1 MKNNNNTWE
10 TKYLQ
15 YVSDIHLEMRNDTFP
30 KIIPVIAGRSYLAL
44 VGDIGNPNLHI
55 YDNFMAYHSK
65 IFEHILILAGNHEY
79 YSGNTKQFTM
89 NDKEIKLKQALL
101 KETVEEAVAKLDNLK
116 QNELFDFVL
125 KLVKEDDLSGKE
137 VIYVN
142 KKDYSKYL
150 ATFSSK
156 KEDELV
162 ELDKL
167 NNALGKKFELKLS
180 NKAMNLDG
188 GFYIVSEKYDI
199 NHSYSALV
207 DNFLAKLEADLN
219 KILFSE
225 VK

>member
-1 MKNNNNTWE
+1 MAKTI
-10 TKYLQ
+10 Y
-15 YVSDIHLEMRNDTFP
+15 D
-30 KIIPVIAGRSYLAL
+30 KIIDKGKEDAKV
-44 VGDIGNPNLHI
+44 
-55 YDNFMAYHSK
+55 
-65 IFEHILILAGNHEY
+65 ILADGLKKLEQLKLEKIEEAKN
-79 YSGNTKQFTM
+79 KQKEELKKQEAL
-89 NDKEIKLKQALL
+89 NQSKKQAALINARREAKKSEIKLKQALL
-101 KETVEEAVAKLDNLK
+101 KETVSDAVAKLDNLK

-180 NKAMNLDG
+180 KKPKDLDG

-207 DNFLAKLEADLN
+207 DNLLAKLEADLN

>member
-1 MKNNNNTWE
+1 MAKTI
-10 TKYLQ
+10 Y
-15 YVSDIHLEMRNDTFP
+15 D
-30 KIIPVIAGRSYLAL
+30 KIIDKGKEDAKV
-44 VGDIGNPNLHI
+44 
-55 YDNFMAYHSK
+55 
-65 IFEHILILAGNHEY
+65 ILADGLKKLEQLKLEKIEEAKN
-79 YSGNTKQFTM
+79 KQKDELKKQEAL
-89 NDKEIKLKQALL
+89 NQSKKQAALINARREAKKSEIKLKQALL
-101 KETVEEAVAKLDNLK
+101 KETVKEAVAKLDNLK

-137 VIYVN
+137 IIYVN

-150 ATFSSK
+150 ATLSSK
-156 KEDELV
+156 KEGDLV

-167 NNALGKKFELKLS
+167 NNALGKKFELRLS
-180 NKAMNLDG
+180 NKPKDLDG

>member
-1 MKNNNNTWE
+1 MAKTI
-10 TKYLQ
+10 Y
-15 YVSDIHLEMRNDTFP
+15 D
-30 KIIPVIAGRSYLAL
+30 KIIDKGKEDAKV
-44 VGDIGNPNLHI
+44 
-55 YDNFMAYHSK
+55 
-65 IFEHILILAGNHEY
+65 ILADGLKKLEQLKLEQIEEAKN
-79 YSGNTKQFTM
+79 KQKDELKKQEAL
-89 NDKEIKLKQALL
+89 NQSKYQAALINAKREAKKSEIKLKQTLL
-101 KETVEEAVAKLDNLK
+101 KETVKEAVAKLDNLK

-137 VIYVN
+137 IIYVN

-150 ATFSSK
+150 ATLSSK
-156 KEDELV
+156 KEGDLV

-180 NKAMNLDG
+180 KKPKDLDG

-207 DNFLAKLEADLN
+207 DNLLAKLEADLN

>member
-1 MKNNNNTWE
+1 MAKTI
-10 TKYLQ
+10 Y
-15 YVSDIHLEMRNDTFP
+15 D
-30 KIIPVIAGRSYLAL
+30 KIIDKGKEDAKV
-44 VGDIGNPNLHI
+44 
-55 YDNFMAYHSK
+55 
-65 IFEHILILAGNHEY
+65 ILADGLKKLEQLKLEKIEEAKN
-79 YSGNTKQFTM
+79 KQKEELKKQEAL
-89 NDKEIKLKQALL
+89 NQSKKQAALINARREAKKSEIKLKQALL
-101 KETVEEAVAKLDNLK
+101 KETVSDAVAKLDNLK

-137 VIYVN
+137 IIYVN

-150 ATFSSK
+150 ATLSSK

-180 NKAMNLDG
+180 NKPKDLDG

-207 DNFLAKLEADLN
+207 DNLLAKLEADLN

>member
-1 MKNNNNTWE
+1 MAKTI
-10 TKYLQ
+10 Y
-15 YVSDIHLEMRNDTFP
+15 D
-30 KIIPVIAGRSYLAL
+30 KIIDKGKEDAKV
-44 VGDIGNPNLHI
+44 
-55 YDNFMAYHSK
+55 
-65 IFEHILILAGNHEY
+65 ILADGLKKLEQLKLEQIEEAKN
-79 YSGNTKQFTM
+79 KQKDELKKQEAL
-89 NDKEIKLKQALL
+89 NQSKYQAALINARREAKKSEIKLKQALL
-101 KETVEEAVAKLDNLK
+101 KETVKEAVAKLDNLK

-125 KLVKEDDLSGKE
+125 KLVKEDNLSGKE

-180 NKAMNLDG
+180 KKPKDLDG

>member
-1 MKNNNNTWE
+1 MAKTI
-10 TKYLQ
+10 Y
-15 YVSDIHLEMRNDTFP
+15 D
-30 KIIPVIAGRSYLAL
+30 KIIDKGKEDAKV
-44 VGDIGNPNLHI
+44 
-55 YDNFMAYHSK
+55 
-65 IFEHILILAGNHEY
+65 ILADGLKKLEQLKLEQIEEAKN
-79 YSGNTKQFTM
+79 KQKEELKKQEAL
-89 NDKEIKLKQALL
+89 NQSKKQAALINARREAKKSEIKLKQALL
-101 KETVEEAVAKLDNLK
+101 KETVKEAVAKLDNLK

-137 VIYVN
+137 IIYVN

-150 ATFSSK
+150 ATLSSK
-156 KEDELV
+156 KEGDLV

-167 NNALGKKFELKLS
+167 NNALGKKFELRLS
-180 NKAMNLDG
+180 NKPKDLDG

-207 DNFLAKLEADLN
+207 DNLLAKLEADLN

>member
-1 MKNNNNTWE
+1 MAKTI
-10 TKYLQ
+10 Y
-15 YVSDIHLEMRNDTFP
+15 D
-30 KIIPVIAGRSYLAL
+30 KIIDKGKEDAKV
-44 VGDIGNPNLHI
+44 
-55 YDNFMAYHSK
+55 
-65 IFEHILILAGNHEY
+65 ILADGLKKLEQLKLEQIEEAKN
-79 YSGNTKQFTM
+79 KQKDELKKQEAL
-89 NDKEIKLKQALL
+89 NQSKYQAALINARREAKKSEIKLKQALL
-101 KETVEEAVAKLDNLK
+101 KETVKEAVAKLDNLK

-125 KLVKEDDLSGKE
+125 KLVKEDNLSGKE

-156 KEDELV
+156 KEGDLV

-167 NNALGKKFELKLS
+167 NNALGKKFELRLS
-180 NKAMNLDG
+180 NKPKDLDG

-207 DNFLAKLEADLN
+207 DNLLAKLEADLN

>member
-1 MKNNNNTWE
+1 MAKTI
-10 TKYLQ
+10 Y
-15 YVSDIHLEMRNDTFP
+15 D
-30 KIIPVIAGRSYLAL
+30 KIIDKGKEDAKV
-44 VGDIGNPNLHI
+44 
-55 YDNFMAYHSK
+55 
-65 IFEHILILAGNHEY
+65 ILADGLKKLEQLKLEKIEEAKN
-79 YSGNTKQFTM
+79 KQKEELKKQEAL
-89 NDKEIKLKQALL
+89 NQSKKQAALINARREAKKSEIKLKQALL
-101 KETVEEAVAKLDNLK
+101 KETVKEAVAKLDNLK

-125 KLVKEDDLSGKE
+125 KLVKEDNLSGKE

-156 KEDELV
+156 KEGDLV

-180 NKAMNLDG
+180 KKPKDLDG

>member
-1 MKNNNNTWE
+1 MAKTI
-10 TKYLQ
+10 Y
-15 YVSDIHLEMRNDTFP
+15 D
-30 KIIPVIAGRSYLAL
+30 KIIDKGKEDAKV
-44 VGDIGNPNLHI
+44 
-55 YDNFMAYHSK
+55 
-65 IFEHILILAGNHEY
+65 ILADGLKKLEQLKLEKIEEAKN
-79 YSGNTKQFTM
+79 KQKEELKKQEAL
-89 NDKEIKLKQALL
+89 NQSKKQAALINARREAKKEEIKLKQALL
-101 KETVEEAVAKLDNLK
+101 KETVSDAVAKLDNLK

-137 VIYVN
+137 IIYVN

-156 KEDELV
+156 KEGDLV

-167 NNALGKKFELKLS
+167 NNALGKKFELRLS
-180 NKAMNLDG
+180 NKPKDLDG

-207 DNFLAKLEADLN
+207 DNLLAKLEADLN

>member
-1 MKNNNNTWE
+1 MAKTI
-10 TKYLQ
+10 Y
-15 YVSDIHLEMRNDTFP
+15 D
-30 KIIPVIAGRSYLAL
+30 KIIDKGKEDAKV
-44 VGDIGNPNLHI
+44 
-55 YDNFMAYHSK
+55 
-65 IFEHILILAGNHEY
+65 ILADGLKKLEQLKLEKIEEAKN
-79 YSGNTKQFTM
+79 KQKEELKKQEAL
-89 NDKEIKLKQALL
+89 NQSKKQAALINARREAKKSEIKLKQALL
-101 KETVEEAVAKLDNLK
+101 KETVKEAVAKLDNLK

-137 VIYVN
+137 IIYVN

-150 ATFSSK
+150 ATLSSK
-156 KEDELV
+156 KEGDLV

-167 NNALGKKFELKLS
+167 NNALGRKYELKLS

-207 DNFLAKLEADLN
+207 DNLLAKLEADLN

>member
-1 MKNNNNTWE
+1 MAKTI
-10 TKYLQ
+10 Y
-15 YVSDIHLEMRNDTFP
+15 D
-30 KIIPVIAGRSYLAL
+30 KIIDKGKEDAKV
-44 VGDIGNPNLHI
+44 
-55 YDNFMAYHSK
+55 
-65 IFEHILILAGNHEY
+65 ILADGLKKLEQLKLEQIEEAKN
-79 YSGNTKQFTM
+79 KQKDELKKQEAL
-89 NDKEIKLKQALL
+89 NQSKYQAALINARREAKKSEIKLKQALL
-101 KETVEEAVAKLDNLK
+101 KETVKEAVAKLDNLK

-125 KLVKEDDLSGKE
+125 KLVKEDNLSGKE

-156 KEDELV
+156 KEGDLV

-180 NKAMNLDG
+180 KKPKDLDG

-207 DNFLAKLEADLN
+207 DNLLAKLEADLN

>member
-1 MKNNNNTWE
+1 MAKTI
-10 TKYLQ
+10 Y
-15 YVSDIHLEMRNDTFP
+15 D
-30 KIIPVIAGRSYLAL
+30 KIIDKGKEDAKV
-44 VGDIGNPNLHI
+44 
-55 YDNFMAYHSK
+55 
-65 IFEHILILAGNHEY
+65 ILADGLKKLEQLKLEKIEEAKN
-79 YSGNTKQFTM
+79 KQKDELKKQEAL
-89 NDKEIKLKQALL
+89 NQSKKQAALINARREAKKEEIKLKQALL
-101 KETVEEAVAKLDNLK
+101 KETVSDAVAKLDNLK

-137 VIYVN
+137 IIYVN

-150 ATFSSK
+150 ATLSSK
-156 KEDELV
+156 KEGDLV

-167 NNALGKKFELKLS
+167 NNALGKKFELRLS
-180 NKAMNLDG
+180 NKPKDLDG

-207 DNFLAKLEADLN
+207 DNLLAKLEADLN

>member
-1 MKNNNNTWE
+1 MAKTI
-10 TKYLQ
+10 Y
-15 YVSDIHLEMRNDTFP
+15 D
-30 KIIPVIAGRSYLAL
+30 KIIDKGKEDAKV
-44 VGDIGNPNLHI
+44 
-55 YDNFMAYHSK
+55 
-65 IFEHILILAGNHEY
+65 ILADGLKKLEQLKLEKIEEAKN
-79 YSGNTKQFTM
+79 KQKDELKKQETL
-89 NDKEIKLKQALL
+89 NQSKKQAALINARREAKKSEIKLKQALL
-101 KETVEEAVAKLDNLK
+101 KETVKEAVAKLDNLK

-180 NKAMNLDG
+180 KKPKDLDG

-207 DNFLAKLEADLN
+207 DNLLAKLEADLN

>member
-1 MKNNNNTWE
+1 MAKTI
-10 TKYLQ
+10 Y
-15 YVSDIHLEMRNDTFP
+15 D
-30 KIIPVIAGRSYLAL
+30 KIIDKGKEDAKV
-44 VGDIGNPNLHI
+44 
-55 YDNFMAYHSK
+55 
-65 IFEHILILAGNHEY
+65 ILADGLKKLEQLKLEKIEEAKN
-79 YSGNTKQFTM
+79 KQKDELKKQEAL
-89 NDKEIKLKQALL
+89 NQSKKQAALINARREAKKSEIKLKQALL
-101 KETVEEAVAKLDNLK
+101 KETVKEAVAKLDNLK

-125 KLVKEDDLSGKE
+125 KLVKEDNLSGKE

-180 NKAMNLDG
+180 KKPKDLDG

-207 DNFLAKLEADLN
+207 DNLLAKLEADLN

>member
-1 MKNNNNTWE
+1 MAKTI
-10 TKYLQ
+10 Y
-15 YVSDIHLEMRNDTFP
+15 D
-30 KIIPVIAGRSYLAL
+30 KIIDKGKEDAKV
-44 VGDIGNPNLHI
+44 
-55 YDNFMAYHSK
+55 
-65 IFEHILILAGNHEY
+65 ILADGLKKLEQLKLEQIEEAKN
-79 YSGNTKQFTM
+79 KQKDELKKQEAL
-89 NDKEIKLKQALL
+89 NQSKYQAALINAKREAKKSEIKLKQTLL
-101 KETVEEAVAKLDNLK
+101 KETVKEAVAKLDNLK

-150 ATFSSK
+150 ATLSSK
-156 KEDELV
+156 KEGDLV

-167 NNALGKKFELKLS
+167 NNALGKKFELRLS
-180 NKAMNLDG
+180 NKPKDLDG

-207 DNFLAKLEADLN
+207 DNLLAKLEADLN

>member
-1 MKNNNNTWE
+1 MAKTI
-10 TKYLQ
+10 Y
-15 YVSDIHLEMRNDTFP
+15 D
-30 KIIPVIAGRSYLAL
+30 KIIDKGKEDAKV
-44 VGDIGNPNLHI
+44 
-55 YDNFMAYHSK
+55 
-65 IFEHILILAGNHEY
+65 ILADGLKKLEQLKLEKIEEAKN
-79 YSGNTKQFTM
+79 KQKDELKKQETL
-89 NDKEIKLKQALL
+89 NQSKKQAALINARREAKKEEIKLKQALL

-125 KLVKEDDLSGKE
+125 KLVKEDNLSGKE

-156 KEDELV
+156 KEGDLV

-167 NNALGKKFELKLS
+167 NNALGKKYELKLS

>member
-1 MKNNNNTWE
+1 MAKTI
-10 TKYLQ
+10 Y
-15 YVSDIHLEMRNDTFP
+15 D
-30 KIIPVIAGRSYLAL
+30 KIIDKGKEDAKV
-44 VGDIGNPNLHI
+44 
-55 YDNFMAYHSK
+55 
-65 IFEHILILAGNHEY
+65 ILADGLKKLEQLKLEKIEEAKN
-79 YSGNTKQFTM
+79 KQKDELKKQEAL
-89 NDKEIKLKQALL
+89 NQSKYQAALINARREAKKSEIKLKQALL
-101 KETVEEAVAKLDNLK
+101 KETVKEAVAKLDNLK

-125 KLVKEDDLSGKE
+125 KLVKEDNLSGKE

-167 NNALGKKFELKLS
+167 NNALGKKYELKLS

>member
-1 MKNNNNTWE
+1 MAKTI
-10 TKYLQ
+10 Y
-15 YVSDIHLEMRNDTFP
+15 D
-30 KIIPVIAGRSYLAL
+30 KIIDKGKEDAKV
-44 VGDIGNPNLHI
+44 
-55 YDNFMAYHSK
+55 
-65 IFEHILILAGNHEY
+65 ILADGLKKLEQLKLEQIEKAKN
-79 YSGNTKQFTM
+79 KQKDELKKQEAL
-89 NDKEIKLKQALL
+89 NQSKKQAALINARREAKKEEIKLKQALL
-101 KETVEEAVAKLDNLK
+101 KETVSDAVAKLDNLK

-137 VIYVN
+137 IIYVN

-150 ATFSSK
+150 ATLSSK
-156 KEDELV
+156 KEGDLV

-167 NNALGKKFELKLS
+167 NTALGKKFELRLS
-180 NKAMNLDG
+180 NKPKDLDG

-207 DNFLAKLEADLN
+207 DNLLAKLEADLN

>member
-1 MKNNNNTWE
+1 MAKTI
-10 TKYLQ
+10 Y
-15 YVSDIHLEMRNDTFP
+15 D
-30 KIIPVIAGRSYLAL
+30 KIIDKGKEDAKV
-44 VGDIGNPNLHI
+44 
-55 YDNFMAYHSK
+55 
-65 IFEHILILAGNHEY
+65 ILADGLKKLEQLKLEQIEEAKN
-79 YSGNTKQFTM
+79 KQKEELKKQEAL
-89 NDKEIKLKQALL
+89 NQSKKQAALINARREAKKSEIKLKQALL
-101 KETVEEAVAKLDNLK
+101 KETVSDAVAKLDNLK

-137 VIYVN
+137 IIYVN

-150 ATFSSK
+150 ATLSSK
-156 KEDELV
+156 KEGDLV

-167 NNALGKKFELKLS
+167 NNALGKKFELRLS
-180 NKAMNLDG
+180 NKPKDLDG

-207 DNFLAKLEADLN
+207 DNLLAKLEADLN

>member
-1 MKNNNNTWE
+1 MAKTI
-10 TKYLQ
+10 Y
-15 YVSDIHLEMRNDTFP
+15 D
-30 KIIPVIAGRSYLAL
+30 KIIDKGKEDAKV
-44 VGDIGNPNLHI
+44 
-55 YDNFMAYHSK
+55 
-65 IFEHILILAGNHEY
+65 ILADGLKKLEQLKLEQIEEAKN
-79 YSGNTKQFTM
+79 KQKDELKKQEAL
-89 NDKEIKLKQALL
+89 NQSKYQAALINAKREAKKSEIKLKQTLL
-101 KETVEEAVAKLDNLK
+101 KETVKEAVAKLDNLK

-150 ATFSSK
+150 ATLSSK

-180 NKAMNLDG
+180 KKPKDLDG

-207 DNFLAKLEADLN
+207 DNLLAKLEADLN

>member
-1 MKNNNNTWE
+1 MAKTI
-10 TKYLQ
+10 Y
-15 YVSDIHLEMRNDTFP
+15 D
-30 KIIPVIAGRSYLAL
+30 KIIDKGKEDAKV
-44 VGDIGNPNLHI
+44 
-55 YDNFMAYHSK
+55 
-65 IFEHILILAGNHEY
+65 ILADGLKKLEQLKLEKIEEAKN
-79 YSGNTKQFTM
+79 KQKDELKKQETL
-89 NDKEIKLKQALL
+89 NQSKKQAALINARREAKKSEIKLKQALL
-101 KETVEEAVAKLDNLK
+101 KETVSDAVAKLDNLK

-125 KLVKEDDLSGKE
+125 KLVKEDNLSGKE

-156 KEDELV
+156 KEGDLV

-167 NNALGKKFELKLS
+167 NNALGKKYELKLS

>member
-1 MKNNNNTWE
+1 MAKTI
-10 TKYLQ
+10 Y
-15 YVSDIHLEMRNDTFP
+15 D
-30 KIIPVIAGRSYLAL
+30 KIIDKGKEDAKV
-44 VGDIGNPNLHI
+44 
-55 YDNFMAYHSK
+55 
-65 IFEHILILAGNHEY
+65 ILADGLKKLEQLKLEQIEEAKN
-79 YSGNTKQFTM
+79 KQKDELKKQEAL
-89 NDKEIKLKQALL
+89 NQSKKQAALINARREAKKEEIKLKQALL
-101 KETVEEAVAKLDNLK
+101 KETVSDAVAKLDNLK

-137 VIYVN
+137 IIYVN

-150 ATFSSK
+150 ATLSSK
-156 KEDELV
+156 KEGDLV

-167 NNALGKKFELKLS
+167 NTALGKKFELRLS
-180 NKAMNLDG
+180 NKPKDLDG

-207 DNFLAKLEADLN
+207 DNLLAKLEADLN

>member
-1 MKNNNNTWE
+1 MAKTI
-10 TKYLQ
+10 Y
-15 YVSDIHLEMRNDTFP
+15 D
-30 KIIPVIAGRSYLAL
+30 KIIDKGKEDAKV
-44 VGDIGNPNLHI
+44 
-55 YDNFMAYHSK
+55 
-65 IFEHILILAGNHEY
+65 ILADGLKKLEQLKLEQIEEAKN
-79 YSGNTKQFTM
+79 KQKDELKKQEAL
-89 NDKEIKLKQALL
+89 NQSKKQAALINARREAKKEEIKLKQALL
-101 KETVEEAVAKLDNLK
+101 KETVSDAVAKLDNLK

-180 NKAMNLDG
+180 KKPKDLDG

>member
-1 MKNNNNTWE
+1 MAKTI
-10 TKYLQ
+10 Y
-15 YVSDIHLEMRNDTFP
+15 D
-30 KIIPVIAGRSYLAL
+30 KIIDKGKEDAKV
-44 VGDIGNPNLHI
+44 
-55 YDNFMAYHSK
+55 
-65 IFEHILILAGNHEY
+65 ILADGLKKLEQLKLEKIEEAKN
-79 YSGNTKQFTM
+79 KQKDELKKQEAL
-89 NDKEIKLKQALL
+89 NQSKKQAALINARREAKKSEIKLKQALL

-137 VIYVN
+137 IIYVN

-156 KEDELV
+156 KEGDLV

-180 NKAMNLDG
+180 KKPKDLDG

-207 DNFLAKLEADLN
+207 DNLLAELEADLN

>member
-1 MKNNNNTWE
+1 MAKTI
-10 TKYLQ
+10 Y
-15 YVSDIHLEMRNDTFP
+15 D
-30 KIIPVIAGRSYLAL
+30 KIIDKGKEEAKV
-44 VGDIGNPNLHI
+44 
-55 YDNFMAYHSK
+55 
-65 IFEHILILAGNHEY
+65 ILADGLKKLEQLKLEQIEEAKN
-79 YSGNTKQFTM
+79 KQKDELKKQEAL
-89 NDKEIKLKQALL
+89 NQSKKQAALINARREAKKEEIKLKQALL
-101 KETVEEAVAKLDNLK
+101 KETVSDAVAKLDNLK

-137 VIYVN
+137 IIYVN

-150 ATFSSK
+150 ATLSSK
-156 KEDELV
+156 KEGDLV

-167 NNALGKKFELKLS
+167 NNALGKKFELRLS
-180 NKAMNLDG
+180 NKPKDLDG

-207 DNFLAKLEADLN
+207 DNLLAKLEADLN

>member
-1 MKNNNNTWE
+1 MAKTI
-10 TKYLQ
+10 Y
-15 YVSDIHLEMRNDTFP
+15 D
-30 KIIPVIAGRSYLAL
+30 KIIDKGKEDAKV
-44 VGDIGNPNLHI
+44 
-55 YDNFMAYHSK
+55 
-65 IFEHILILAGNHEY
+65 ILADGLKKLEQLKLEQIEEAKN
-79 YSGNTKQFTM
+79 KQKDELKKQEAL
-89 NDKEIKLKQALL
+89 NQSKKQAALINARREAKKSEIKLKQALL
-101 KETVEEAVAKLDNLK
+101 KETVSEAVAKLDNLK

-156 KEDELV
+156 KEGDLV

-167 NNALGKKFELKLS
+167 NNALGKKFELRLS
-180 NKAMNLDG
+180 NKPKDLDG

-207 DNFLAKLEADLN
+207 DNLLAKLEADLN

>member
-1 MKNNNNTWE
+1 MAKTI
-10 TKYLQ
+10 Y
-15 YVSDIHLEMRNDTFP
+15 D
-30 KIIPVIAGRSYLAL
+30 KIIDKGKEDAKV
-44 VGDIGNPNLHI
+44 
-55 YDNFMAYHSK
+55 
-65 IFEHILILAGNHEY
+65 ILADGLKKLEQLKLEQIEEAKN
-79 YSGNTKQFTM
+79 KQKDELKKQEAL
-89 NDKEIKLKQALL
+89 NQSKYQAALINARREAKKSEIKLKQALL
-101 KETVEEAVAKLDNLK
+101 KETVKEAVAKLDNLK

-150 ATFSSK
+150 VTFSSK

-167 NNALGKKFELKLS
+167 NNALGKGFELRLS

>member
-1 MKNNNNTWE
+1 MAKTI
-10 TKYLQ
+10 Y
-15 YVSDIHLEMRNDTFP
+15 D
-30 KIIPVIAGRSYLAL
+30 KIIDKGKEDAKV
-44 VGDIGNPNLHI
+44 
-55 YDNFMAYHSK
+55 
-65 IFEHILILAGNHEY
+65 ILADGLKKLEQLKLEQIEEAKN
-79 YSGNTKQFTM
+79 KQKDELKKQEAL
-89 NDKEIKLKQALL
+89 NQSKKQAALINARREAKKEEIKLKQALL
-101 KETVEEAVAKLDNLK
+101 KETVSDAVAKLDNLK

-137 VIYVN
+137 IIYVN

-150 ATFSSK
+150 ATLSSK
-156 KEDELV
+156 KEGDLV

-167 NNALGKKFELKLS
+167 NNALGKKYELKLS

>member
-1 MKNNNNTWE
+1 MAKTI
-10 TKYLQ
+10 Y
-15 YVSDIHLEMRNDTFP
+15 D
-30 KIIPVIAGRSYLAL
+30 KIIDKGKEDA
-44 VGDIGNPNLHI
+44 
-55 YDNFMAYHSK
+55 K
-65 IFEHILILAGNHEY
+65 QILADGLNKLEQLK
-79 YSGNTKQFTM
+79 SEKIEEAKNKQKDELKKQEAL
-89 NDKEIKLKQALL
+89 NQSKKQAALINARREAKKEEIKLKQALL
-101 KETVEEAVAKLDNLK
+101 KETVSDAVAKLDNLK

-137 VIYVN
+137 IIYVN

-150 ATFSSK
+150 ATLSSK
-156 KEDELV
+156 KEGDLV

-167 NNALGKKFELKLS
+167 NNALGKKFELRLS
-180 NKAMNLDG
+180 NKPKDLDG

-207 DNFLAKLEADLN
+207 DNLLAKLEADLN

>member
-1 MKNNNNTWE
+1 MAKTI
-10 TKYLQ
+10 Y
-15 YVSDIHLEMRNDTFP
+15 D
-30 KIIPVIAGRSYLAL
+30 KIIDKGKEDAKV
-44 VGDIGNPNLHI
+44 
-55 YDNFMAYHSK
+55 
-65 IFEHILILAGNHEY
+65 ILADGLKKLEQLKLEKIEEAKN
-79 YSGNTKQFTM
+79 KQKDELKKQEAL
-89 NDKEIKLKQALL
+89 NQSKKQAALINARREAKKSEIKLKQALL
-101 KETVEEAVAKLDNLK
+101 KETVKEAVAKLDNLK

-156 KEDELV
+156 KEGDLV

-180 NKAMNLDG
+180 KKPKDLDG

-207 DNFLAKLEADLN
+207 DNLLAELEADLN

>member
-1 MKNNNNTWE
+1 MAKTI
-10 TKYLQ
+10 Y
-15 YVSDIHLEMRNDTFP
+15 D
-30 KIIPVIAGRSYLAL
+30 KIIDKGKEDAKV
-44 VGDIGNPNLHI
+44 
-55 YDNFMAYHSK
+55 
-65 IFEHILILAGNHEY
+65 ILADGLKKLEQLKLEKIEEAKN
-79 YSGNTKQFTM
+79 KQKEELKKQEAL
-89 NDKEIKLKQALL
+89 NQSKKQAALINARREAKKSEIKLKQALL
-101 KETVEEAVAKLDNLK
+101 KETVKEAVNKLDNLK

-137 VIYVN
+137 IIYVN

-150 ATFSSK
+150 ATLSSK
-156 KEDELV
+156 KEGDLV

-167 NNALGKKFELKLS
+167 NNALGKKFELRLS
-180 NKAMNLDG
+180 NKPKDLDG

-207 DNFLAKLEADLN
+207 DNLLAKLEADLN

>member
-1 MKNNNNTWE
+1 MAKTI
-10 TKYLQ
+10 Y
-15 YVSDIHLEMRNDTFP
+15 D
-30 KIIPVIAGRSYLAL
+30 KIIDKGKEDAKV
-44 VGDIGNPNLHI
+44 
-55 YDNFMAYHSK
+55 
-65 IFEHILILAGNHEY
+65 ILADGLKKLEQLKLEQIEEAKN
-79 YSGNTKQFTM
+79 KQKDELKKQEAL
-89 NDKEIKLKQALL
+89 NQSKYQAALINARREAKKSEIKLKQALL
-101 KETVEEAVAKLDNLK
+101 KETVKEAVAKLDNLK

-125 KLVKEDDLSGKE
+125 KLVKEDNLSGKE

-150 ATFSSK
+150 VTFSSK

-167 NNALGKKFELKLS
+167 NNALGKGFELRLS

-207 DNFLAKLEADLN
+207 DNLLAKLEADLN

>member
-1 MKNNNNTWE
+1 MAKTI
-10 TKYLQ
+10 Y
-15 YVSDIHLEMRNDTFP
+15 D
-30 KIIPVIAGRSYLAL
+30 KIIDKGKEDAKV
-44 VGDIGNPNLHI
+44 
-55 YDNFMAYHSK
+55 
-65 IFEHILILAGNHEY
+65 ILADGLKKLEQLKLEKIEEAKN
-79 YSGNTKQFTM
+79 KQKDELKKQEAL
-89 NDKEIKLKQALL
+89 NQSKKQAALINARREAKKEEIKLKQALL

-156 KEDELV
+156 KEGDLV

-167 NNALGKKFELKLS
+167 NNALGKKYELKLS

>member
-1 MKNNNNTWE
+1 MAKTI
-10 TKYLQ
+10 Y
-15 YVSDIHLEMRNDTFP
+15 D
-30 KIIPVIAGRSYLAL
+30 KIIDKGKEDAKV
-44 VGDIGNPNLHI
+44 
-55 YDNFMAYHSK
+55 
-65 IFEHILILAGNHEY
+65 ILADGLKKLEQLKLEQIEEAKN
-79 YSGNTKQFTM
+79 KQKDELKKQEAL
-89 NDKEIKLKQALL
+89 NQSKYQAALINARREAKKSEIKLKQALL
-101 KETVEEAVAKLDNLK
+101 KETVKEAVAKLDNLK

-137 VIYVN
+137 IIYVN

-150 ATFSSK
+150 ATLSSK
-156 KEDELV
+156 KEGDLV

-167 NNALGKKFELKLS
+167 NNALGKKFELRLS
-180 NKAMNLDG
+180 NKPKDLDG

-207 DNFLAKLEADLN
+207 DNLLAKLEADLN

>member
-1 MKNNNNTWE
+1 MAKTI
-10 TKYLQ
+10 Y
-15 YVSDIHLEMRNDTFP
+15 D
-30 KIIPVIAGRSYLAL
+30 KIIDKGKEDAKV
-44 VGDIGNPNLHI
+44 
-55 YDNFMAYHSK
+55 
-65 IFEHILILAGNHEY
+65 ILADGLKKLEQLKLEQIEEAKN
-79 YSGNTKQFTM
+79 KQKDELKKQEAL
-89 NDKEIKLKQALL
+89 NQSKYQAALINARREAKKSEIKLKQALL
-101 KETVEEAVAKLDNLK
+101 KATVKEAVAKLDNLK

-180 NKAMNLDG
+180 KKPKDLDG

-207 DNFLAKLEADLN
+207 DNLLAKLEADLN

>member
-1 MKNNNNTWE
+1 MAKTI
-10 TKYLQ
+10 Y
-15 YVSDIHLEMRNDTFP
+15 D
-30 KIIPVIAGRSYLAL
+30 KIIDKGKEDAKV
-44 VGDIGNPNLHI
+44 
-55 YDNFMAYHSK
+55 
-65 IFEHILILAGNHEY
+65 ILADGLKKLEQLKLEKIEEAKN
-79 YSGNTKQFTM
+79 KQKEELKKQEAL
-89 NDKEIKLKQALL
+89 NQSKKQAALINARREAKKEEIKLKQALL
-101 KETVEEAVAKLDNLK
+101 KETVSDAVAKLDNLK

-137 VIYVN
+137 IIYVN

-150 ATFSSK
+150 ATLSSK
-156 KEDELV
+156 KEGDLV

-167 NNALGKKFELKLS
+167 NNALGKKFELRLS
-180 NKAMNLDG
+180 NKPKDLDG

-207 DNFLAKLEADLN
+207 DNLLAKLEADLN

>member
-1 MKNNNNTWE
+1 MAKTI
-10 TKYLQ
+10 Y
-15 YVSDIHLEMRNDTFP
+15 D
-30 KIIPVIAGRSYLAL
+30 KIIDKGKEDAKV
-44 VGDIGNPNLHI
+44 
-55 YDNFMAYHSK
+55 
-65 IFEHILILAGNHEY
+65 ILADGLKKLEQLKLEQIEEAKN
-79 YSGNTKQFTM
+79 KQKDELKKQEAL
-89 NDKEIKLKQALL
+89 NQSKYQAALINARREAKKSEIKLKQALL
-101 KETVEEAVAKLDNLK
+101 KETVKEAVAKLDNLK

-125 KLVKEDDLSGKE
+125 KLVKEDNLSGKE

-180 NKAMNLDG
+180 KKPKDLDG

-199 NHSYSALV
+199 NHSYSALI
-207 DNFLAKLEADLN
+207 DNLLAKLEADLN

>member
-1 MKNNNNTWE
+1 MAKTI
-10 TKYLQ
+10 Y
-15 YVSDIHLEMRNDTFP
+15 D
-30 KIIPVIAGRSYLAL
+30 KIIDKGKEDAKV
-44 VGDIGNPNLHI
+44 
-55 YDNFMAYHSK
+55 
-65 IFEHILILAGNHEY
+65 ILADGLKKLEQLKLEKIEEAKN
-79 YSGNTKQFTM
+79 KQKEELKKQEAL
-89 NDKEIKLKQALL
+89 NQSKKQAALINARREAKKSEIKLKQALL
-101 KETVEEAVAKLDNLK
+101 KETVKEAVAKLDNLK

-137 VIYVN
+137 IIYVN

-150 ATFSSK
+150 ATLSSK
-156 KEDELV
+156 KEGDLV

-167 NNALGKKFELKLS
+167 NTALGKKFELRLS
-180 NKAMNLDG
+180 NKPKDLDG

-207 DNFLAKLEADLN
+207 DNLLAKLEADLN

>member
-1 MKNNNNTWE
+1 MAKTI
-10 TKYLQ
+10 Y
-15 YVSDIHLEMRNDTFP
+15 D
-30 KIIPVIAGRSYLAL
+30 KIIDKGKEDAKV
-44 VGDIGNPNLHI
+44 
-55 YDNFMAYHSK
+55 
-65 IFEHILILAGNHEY
+65 ILADGLKKLEQLKLEKIEEAKN
-79 YSGNTKQFTM
+79 KQKDELKKQETL
-89 NDKEIKLKQALL
+89 NQSKKQAALINARREAKKEEIKLKQALL
-101 KETVEEAVAKLDNLK
+101 KETVSDAVAKLDNLK

-137 VIYVN
+137 IIYVN

-156 KEDELV
+156 KEGDLV

-167 NNALGKKFELKLS
+167 NNALGKKYELKLS